1 MDKSNIGSP
10 EIVETVTPTSIPEA
24 PMSKIAELIQELAKE
39 PPIEELGLG
48 GWTPSGMVQQCL
60 EYLHIG
66 LDMPWWQAI
75 IAATVFVRLCMFPIT
90 IMSQKNAIKMHNTLP
105 EMSILSYGVP
115 CTFMGTHI
123 RRAEALHHSEELH
136 PST

>member
-1 MDKSNIGSP
+1 MGNRHLGKKEKNKMNCPNYDDGIELCWYLYFSFSMFIKKSSLSHISRKIFYSIGSWYL
-10 EIVETVTPTSIPEA
+10 IIIICWNLTPILI
-24 PMSKIAELIQELAKE
+24 SKSVILQELAKE

-75 IAATVFVRLCMFPIT
+75 IAGNMF
-90 IMSQKNAIKMHNTLP
+90 
-105 EMSILSYGVP
+105 
-115 CTFMGTHI
+115 
-123 RRAEALHHSEELH
+123 
-136 PST
+136 

>member
-1 MDKSNIGSP
+1 LIIICWNLTPILISKSVI
-10 EIVETVTPTSIPEA
+10 
-24 PMSKIAELIQELAKE
+24 LQELAKE

-75 IAATVFVRLCMFPIT
+75 IAGNMF
-90 IMSQKNAIKMHNTLP
+90 
-105 EMSILSYGVP
+105 
-115 CTFMGTHI
+115 
-123 RRAEALHHSEELH
+123 
-136 PST
+136 